1 MKKTMLITGAG
12 RGIGRAL
19 AAFAFEQGNDVIAL
33 VRTKVREVASGEV
46 INGVDVTNQEMLD
59 RVAAVLR
66 GRPIDLLINSAGTI
80 GPERQSTLDMD
91 FDGFVARWK

>member
-46 INGVDVTNQEMLD
+46 INGVDVTNQEVGPRRRSSQRPAD
-59 RVAAVLR
+59 RS
-66 GRPIDLLINSAGTI
+66 PD
-80 GPERQSTLDMD
+80 
-91 FDGFVARWK
+91 